1 MDITQRKTGI
11 EQRSDNTY
19 VRKPKI
25 VEEIPFNFGTVLK
38 IRMGIGYQVHKGE
51 CIKISLERS
60 IQQHN
65 MKITSKM
72 GQMKLAVS
80 MVCH

>member
-25 VEEIPFNFGTVLK
+25 VEEMPFNWGTVFQDK
-38 IRMGIGYQVHKGE
+38 DGD
-51 CIKISLERS
+51 
-60 IQQHN
+60 
-65 MKITSKM
+65 
-72 GQMKLAVS
+72 
-80 MVCH
+80 